1 MEKKLFIYENANPVT
16 VASHGDWSIKV
27 GNGYKFAADV
37 NSLPL
42 MAIEFPKATVDFPIV
57 FAGTEGSVMPVVV
70 MGLRDQENLFVS
82 DEGLM
87 DASYVPAFL
96 RRYPFVFSASADGKT
111 FTLCLDEAFEGCNAE
126 GVGEKLFDAEG
137 TRTQYVE
144 NVLNFLQ
151 DYQAQFQRTQ
161 AFCKKLVELELLE
174 PMGAQFTVE
183 TGEKLTLSG
192 FQAISRTK
200 LKTLSAEQLHM
211 LAATDELELIYLHLQ
226 SMHNFNSM
234 VKKLAP
240 KLVVDNDDEKVA

>member
-16 VASHGDWSIKV
+16 VASHGDWSIKAD
-27 GNGYKFAADV
+27 NGYKFAENV

-57 FAGTEGSVMPVVV
+57 FAGTEDSVMPVVV
-70 MGLRDQENLFVS
+70 MGLRDQENLFVA
-82 DEGLM
+82 DNGTM

-96 RRYPFVFSASADGKT
+96 RRYPFVFSSSADGKT
-111 FTLCLDEAFEGCNAE
+111 FTLCLDEAFVGCNTE

-151 DYQAQFQRTQ
+151 DYQTQFQRTQ
-161 AFCKKLVELELLE
+161 AFCKKLIELELLE

-200 LKTLSAEQLHM
+200 LKALSAEQLHM

-226 SMHNFNSM
+226 SMHNFNGM